1 MNSVCDCDQK
11 NSESLISLSEALSQ
25 LTSKACTK
33 VGAEYCP
40 INKASGRV
48 LAEDYFANYAVP
60 PGDNSAMDGYALRF
74 EDLTEDLIVSVT
86 QRIPA
91 GVLPESLSKGT
102 CARIFTGALIPEG
115 ADTVL
120 MQEEIILLE
129 DGRIKLPSSIRKGA
143 NVRKKGE
150 DLSPGSLMVAKGTR
164 LGPAECGVL
173 ASQGVDSVA
182 VFRPLK
188 VAILSTGDELIEPS
202 EPWSEGK
209 LFNSNRYTLTS
220 GITSLGME
228 IVDIG
233 IVKDTSEITRQKL
246 IEASRT
252 ADIIIST
259 GGVSVGEEDHVR
271 HSVATLG
278 HLDLWGIAIKPG
290 KPFAYGEV
298 LSKPFIG
305 LPGNPVAS
313 LVTFDLLAVPFLKL
327 CQGRSIKPFPRY
339 SVKSGFS
346 RMKTIPREEFVRVQL
361 IQNNQEQVALC
372 SGRQGSGIL
381 STACH
386 ADGYLIISPN
396 TSIEEGKLYDYVPFT
411 EFRW

>member
-1 MNSVCDCDQK
+1 MGNICDCDQK
-11 NSESLISLSEALSQ
+11 NSNPLLSLNEAIGQLIS
-25 LTSKACTK
+25 KASTK
-33 VGAEYCP
+33 VNEELCP
-40 INKASGRV
+40 INKAIGRV
-48 LAEDYFANYAVP
+48 LAEDYFASYAVP
-60 PGDNSAMDGYALRF
+60 PADNSAMDGYALRY
-74 EDLTEDLIVSVT
+74 EDIPEDLIISVT

-91 GVLPESLSKGT
+91 GVLPDPLSKGG

-120 MQEEIILLE
+120 MQEEVMLLE
-129 DGRIKLPSSIRKGA
+129 PGKIKLPASIRQGV

-150 DLSPGSLMVAKGTR
+150 DLYPGSMMVAKGTR

-173 ASQGVDSVA
+173 ASQGVDLVR

-209 LFNSNRYTLTS
+209 LFNSNRYTLTAA
-220 GITSLGME
+220 ITSLGMD

-233 IVKDTSEITRQKL
+233 IIKDTPEMTRQKL
-246 IEASRT
+246 MEASQT
-252 ADIIIST
+252 ADVIIST
-259 GGVSVGEEDHVR
+259 GGVSVGEEDHIR
-271 HSVATLG
+271 HSVEELG
-278 HLDLWGIAIKPG
+278 HLDLWGVNIKPG
-290 KPFAYGEV
+290 KPFAQGDV
-298 LSKPFIG
+298 NQVPFIG

-313 LVTFDLLAVPFLKL
+313 LVTFDLLAIPFLKL
-327 CQGRSIKPFPRY
+327 CQGQTIKPFPRY
-339 SVKSGFS
+339 SVKAGFS
-346 RMKTIPREEFVRVQL
+346 RKKTIPREEFVRVQL
-361 IQNNQEQVALC
+361 RQNELGMVAVC
-372 SGRQGSGIL
+372 NGSQGSGVL

-396 TSIEEGKLYDYVPFT
+396 SSIEEDKFYDYVPFT